1 MFVIMFAKIKQ
12 QFLSIF
18 FPITIFLSACAAQQ
32 QSVEILHI
40 NDSHSYL
47 SGISQNGKPN
57 YDNQSSKGGF
67 ARINNVIK
75 NHQNSVVLDAGD
87 RFQGSL
93 YFSLF
98 GSEPII
104 KIDNASSFSALT
116 LGNHEFDN
124 GCKFLNSYINQL
136 KTPVLVANMRL
147 NTRQNCPLT
156 MDKIQAFLVK
166 ELHNGDKIGIIGI
179 SHDNPKISIL
189 SKDCDCIDFVDY
201 KTAII
206 TQINALKA
214 QKINKIILLTH
225 LGLDK
230 DIDIA
235 KNIADI
241 DIIVGGHSH
250 SYLGDDANEKADG
263 TYPIVITSPNNEPV
277 LIVQAKFGTE
287 YLGYLKASFDNY
299 GVITSFDGKAI
310 KLTGNEYPQDETIN
324 AILAPYNEK
333 ISQNNQ
339 TIVGNNQISMNDG
352 LKECRQS
359 ECLSA
364 LLLSLA
370 FLEQT
375 KNFEVQIAFN
385 NAGSSR
391 AALPVGEI
399 KEMDLL
405 SSFPFGNN
413 IVIKELSGDEIKQA
427 LEQGVANTNFNNLSA
442 LLQPANLKYTI
453 NRNRPMFDRISNIQI
468 KTNGKWKNINRKA
481 KYKVAMNNYIGNGKD
496 GFEVLKNA
504 KTIKVLQ
511 QTDIEALREYLKKHS
526 PLNQIETNLIIF
538 K

>member
-1 MFVIMFAKIKQ
+1 MFVTMFAKIKQ

-116 LGNHEFDN
+116 LGNHEFDK

-147 NTRQNCPLT
+147 NTQQNCPLT

-230 DIDIA
+230 DIGSIEVG
-235 KNIADI
+235 KKADI
-241 DIIVGGHSH
+241 ILVDTNRPNFTPLGNSLCANIVYSVNGDNVDTTICDGNILMENRKLVSLDEQSII
-250 SYLGDDANEKADG
+250 
-263 TYPIVITSPNNEPV
+263 NNTKTA
-277 LIVQAKFGTE
+277 I
-287 YLGYLKASFDNY
+287 FD
-299 GVITSFDGKAI
+299 
-310 KLTGNEYPQDETIN
+310 
-324 AILAPYNEK
+324 
-333 ISQNNQ
+333 
-339 TIVGNNQISMNDG
+339 
-352 LKECRQS
+352 
-359 ECLSA
+359 
-364 LLLSLA
+364 LLSLK
-370 FLEQT
+370 E
-375 KNFEVQIAFN
+375 EN
-385 NAGSSR
+385 N
-391 AALPVGEI
+391 
-399 KEMDLL
+399 
-405 SSFPFGNN
+405 
-413 IVIKELSGDEIKQA
+413 
-427 LEQGVANTNFNNLSA
+427 
-442 LLQPANLKYTI
+442 
-453 NRNRPMFDRISNIQI
+453 
-468 KTNGKWKNINRKA
+468 
-481 KYKVAMNNYIGNGKD
+481 
-496 GFEVLKNA
+496 
-504 KTIKVLQ
+504 
-511 QTDIEALREYLKKHS
+511 
-526 PLNQIETNLIIF
+526 
-538 K
+538 